1 LGHTL
6 CPQHSKSTPRRRDR
20 GDRGDTAQS
29 ALIGRVGP
37 IIFLFCATNHYGLD
51 QVGLY
56 SMHHAVLTIHCT
68 HYRLDQ
74 VGLYSMHHAVL
85 TMHCT
90 HYRLDQ
96 VGLYSMHHAVLT
108 MHCTHY
114 RLDQRGASMGAVN
127 AAKRAK
133 RKRVGGKANA
143 ATNGLALTDAAR
155 HAASAA
161 GTCDALDLMESAMN
175 WGLTV
180 AECNTTFRD
189 PRGGDN
195 SLYKAC

>member
-1 LGHTL
+1 MGWIRWDYIVCTM
-6 CPQHSKSTPRRRDR
+6 P
-20 GDRGDTAQS
+20 
-29 ALIGRVGP
+29 
-37 IIFLFCATNHYGLD
+37 
-51 QVGLY
+51 Y
-56 SMHHAVLTIHCT
+56 SVLTIHCT

-96 VGLYSMHHAVLT
+96 VGLSSMHHAVLT
-108 MHCTHY
+108 MHCTHS

-195 SLYKAC
+195 SLYKACWRWRLLEYELCQAPVHACCLTVAHSAQGTDICISLW